1 MKKNTQLEKDILD
14 AFYND
19 APNLHTTSMEQLMQ
33 HMSPDEKAFAEH
45 LSQTM
50 KKIDVLDDG
59 AFDFEINTLSII
71 EQGTQ
76 IRESKS
82 ALKEFA
88 LFLLFAIA
96 FLAMLT
102 AIVVQLGMTVWMIMQ
117 LVMIVIVPW
126 LIIPVLALKR
136 KAGEV

>member
-1 MKKNTQLEKDILD
+1 MKKKTQLEKDILD
-14 AFYND
+14 VFYNE
-19 APNLHTTSMEQLMQ
+19 APNQHMTNMEQWMQ
-33 HMSPDEKAFAEH
+33 HLSSDEKAFAEQ

-50 KKIDVLDDG
+50 EKIDVLDEG
-59 AFDFEINTLSII
+59 FFDFEIDTLSII

-96 FLAMLT
+96 FLALLT
-102 AIVVQLGMTVWMIMQ
+102 VVVVQLGMTVWMIVQ